1 MKPARPRPPT
11 RRPGRRHL
19 AILGL
24 LVVAACG
31 VPQDPAPRVL
41 DASALP
47 EELAIPSTT
56 TTSTEAPVPR
66 QSVYLYFVDGEAL
79 SEPVERELATPAGLL
94 ASLEALFEGPTE
106 EEASAGLTS
115 VIPAETV
122 ILGSDLTNGVL
133 QVNLA
138 EGALEQIEGALQS
151 LAIAQLVFTAT
162 EIPGVEW
169 LWVLI
174 EGEPRALPT
183 DEGDVEAPVGRVH
196 YASLGPPGSAWRP

>member
-1 MKPARPRPPT
+1 MIPAPAQRPVRPARRAT
-11 RRPGRRHL
+11 LGVLGVL
-19 AILGL
+19 AIAA
-24 LVVAACG
+24 AACG

-47 EELAIPSTT
+47 EELAEPSTT

-66 QSVYLYFVDGEAL
+66 QTVFLYFVDGEAL
-79 SEPVERELATPAGLL
+79 GTPVERDLATPAGPI
-94 ASLEALFEGPTE
+94 AALEALIAGPTE
-106 EEASAGLTS
+106 EEASGGLTS

-122 ILGSDLTNGVL
+122 ILSSDLTNGVL
-133 QVNLA
+133 RVDLA
-138 EGALEQIEGALQS
+138 EGALEQIEGELQR
-151 LAIAQLVFTAT
+151 LAVAQLVYTAT
-162 EIPGVEW
+162 ELSGIDW

-196 YASLGPPGSAWRP
+196 YASLGPGGA